1 MAVSKKTI
9 ETLEDNMIR
18 KSMVHQPK
26 HRKANAD
33 VEFVRTLSEG
43 TPLTDAKEQI
53 KTPEANIE
61 DEVEQIKTPAVNQM
75 FANKHKVLIVGDS
88 ITHNLNFRLLEEAT
102 NKVIH
107 TAKAYSADFDV
118 NARKPNKNVK
128 YDKMQILRS
137 CLEEGPKEPS

>member
-33 VEFVRTLSEG
+33 VEFVRKIPEV

-53 KTPEANIE
+53 NTPEANIE
-61 DEVEQIKTPAVNQM
+61 DEVEPIKTPEVNQM
-75 FANKHKVLIVGDS
+75 FANKDKVLIVGDS
-88 ITHNLNFRLLEEAT
+88 ITHKSNFRLLEEAT
-102 NKVIH
+102 NTVIH
-107 TAKAYSADFDV
+107 TV
-118 NARKPNKNVK
+118 
-128 YDKMQILRS
+128 ILS
-137 CLEEGPKEPS
+137 